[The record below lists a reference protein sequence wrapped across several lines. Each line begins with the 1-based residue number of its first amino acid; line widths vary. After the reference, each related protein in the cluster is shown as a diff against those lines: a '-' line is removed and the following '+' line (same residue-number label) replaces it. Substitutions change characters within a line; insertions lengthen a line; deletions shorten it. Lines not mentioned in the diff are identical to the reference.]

1 MSNASDDLPEPL
13 TPVTTV
19 IWFIGMEKETFLRLL
34 TRAPLTCIES
44 CDIDKLRIIAENAR
58 DMKTSRFLLR
68 GFRRPREIACF
79 ALGKLERQVL
89 EETWR
94 LGEVSVRDIHRAFEE
109 RIAYTTLMTTLDRL
123 FKKNLLARRKDGR
136 AFLYSALVS
145 QDEFERGIKEDVV
158 DGLLGHGAD
167 EVQPVLA
174 CIVDTITERDR
185 ELLDELERLVQEKKR
200 ELNNANR

>member
-1 MSNASDDLPEPL
+1 MP
-13 TPVTTV
+13 
-19 IWFIGMEKETFLRLL
+19 G
-34 TRAPLTCIES
+34 
-44 CDIDKLRIIAENAR
+44 

-94 LGEVSVRDIHRAFEE
+94 LGEVSVRDVHRAFEQ

-123 FKKNLLARRKDGR
+123 YKKNLLDRRKDGR
-136 AFLYSALVS
+136 AFYYWASVS
-145 QDEFERGIKEDVV
+145 QEDLDRVIKEDVV

-167 EVQPVLA
+167 GVQPVLA
-174 CIVDTITERDR
+174 CIVDTISERDR
-185 ELLDELERLVQEKKR
+185 ELLDELDRLVQEKKR
-200 ELNNANR
+200 QIGARE

>member
-1 MSNASDDLPEPL
+1 MPA
-13 TPVTTV
+13 
-19 IWFIGMEKETFLRLL
+19 
-34 TRAPLTCIES
+34 
-44 CDIDKLRIIAENAR
+44 
-58 DMKTSRFLLR
+58 DMNTSRFLLR

-89 EETWR
+89 EEIWR
-94 LGEVSVRDIHRAFEE
+94 LGEVTVRDVYRGFDE

-145 QDEFERGIKEDVV
+145 QEDLDRGIKEDVV

-167 EVQPVLA
+167 GVEPILA
-174 CIVDTITERDR
+174 CIVDTLSERDR
-185 ELLDELERLVQEKKR
+185 ELLDELDRLVQEKKR
-200 ELNNANR
+200 ELRASE

>member
-1 MSNASDDLPEPL
+1 M
-13 TPVTTV
+13 
-19 IWFIGMEKETFLRLL
+19 
-34 TRAPLTCIES
+34 
-44 CDIDKLRIIAENAR
+44 DKPSIIAENAR

-94 LGEVSVRDIHRAFEE
+94 LGEVSVRDVHRVFQE

-136 AFLYSALVS
+136 AFLYAAVVS
-145 QDEFERGIKEDVV
+145 QEDLDRGIKEDVV
-158 DGLLGHGAD
+158 DGLLGQGAD
-167 EVQPVLA
+167 GVEPILA
-174 CIVDTITERDR
+174 CIVDTLSERDR
-185 ELLDELERLVQEKKR
+185 ELLDELDRLVQEKKR
-200 ELNNANR
+200 EMRNRE

>member
-1 MSNASDDLPEPL
+1 MPD
-13 TPVTTV
+13 
-19 IWFIGMEKETFLRLL
+19 
-34 TRAPLTCIES
+34 
-44 CDIDKLRIIAENAR
+44 

-79 ALGKLERQVL
+79 ALGKLERQVM

-94 LGEVSVRDIHRAFEE
+94 LREVSVRDIHLAFEE

-123 FKKNLLARRKDGR
+123 FKKKLLERRKEGR
-136 AFLYSALVS
+136 AFVYVPVVS
-145 QDEFERGIKEDVV
+145 RDELDHGIKEDVI

-167 EVQPVLA
+167 GVEPVLA
-174 CIVDTITERDR
+174 CIVDTLSEHDR

-200 ELNNANR
+200 ELSRT